1 MEDKKEEKKEQTS
14 PILEPIVPD
23 SMKQLVNLLEET
35 VRMVVDVE
43 KYELKPGVSFPE
55 VMKDLQLIKKAVAA
69 MADDQKDLS
78 EYLDSLKEQYGP
90 VPPAEKILGKEDQ
103 AVLEKLKKLE
113 TICEGARERIHDE
126 MLKNPQTVERAKEIL
141 EESSSSTKRKSI
153 KRKRKFRS
161 MGGEQGGWVKT

>member
-1 MEDKKEEKKEQTS
+1 MKEKEEKKEQTG
-14 PILEPIVPD
+14 PIPEPIVPD
-23 SMKQLVNLLEET
+23 SMKQLVSLLEET

-55 VMKDLQLIKKAVAA
+55 VMKDLQLIQKAVAA
-69 MADDQKDLS
+69 MAEDQQELS
-78 EYLDSLKEQYGP
+78 EYLESLKGMYGP
-90 VPPAEKILGKEDQ
+90 IPPTEQILGKEDL

-126 MLKNPQTVERAKEIL
+126 MLKNPQAVERTKEMI
-141 EESSSSTKRKSI
+141 EESSSSPKRKSI